1 MIERLLRTVS
11 LVACAF
17 VCVGFLLFA
26 VDQAG
31 NASKRQQDKIADV
44 RKVDPTPEE
53 EGARERQHSAAREL
67 VDDVN
72 DALLKPFAGVVDSDD
87 PWVHRGIPTLLALAL
102 YGFGLGYLASFARGR
117 L

>member
-1 MIERLLRTVS
+1 MIERLIRTVS

-17 VCVGFLLFA
+17 VILGFLLFA
-26 VDQAG
+26 VDQAR
-31 NASKRQQDKIADV
+31 NASERQQEKIADV
-44 RKVDPTPEE
+44 RKVDPSPEE
-53 EGARERQHSAAREL
+53 EGARERQHSSVREL

-72 DALLKPFAGVVDSDD
+72 DALLKPFAGVLESDD
-87 PWVHRGIPTLLALAL
+87 PWVHRGVPTLLALVL